1 MTNSLSLK
9 FEKAIHF
16 ITKHFPVSVETSRKP
31 RIFHVIRVGVYLYN
45 HNYSEDI
52 VLGGLLHDSI
62 EWSRATKEIVK
73 DEFGDKVLKLVLAN
87 TKDDSISDKYE
98 KTVELIQRCVRNG
111 QDALI
116 IKTADILDS
125 FKWYSDQN
133 NQSELKYC
141 VRNANAILKFKPDNF
156 NDKIFDELKI
166 WQQRFS
172 NLSE

>member
-1 MTNSLSLK
+1 MTQL
-9 FEKAIHF
+9 
-16 ITKHFPVSVETSRKP
+16 
-31 RIFHVIRVGVYLYN
+31 
-45 HNYSEDI
+45 
-52 VLGGLLHDSI
+52 
-62 EWSRATKEIVK
+62 
-73 DEFGDKVLKLVLAN
+73 
-87 TKDDSISDKYE
+87 
-98 KTVELIQRCVRNG
+98 NG